1 MKLDGIVSL
10 YNDMR
15 LSNLNR
21 YRFGFTYNN
30 VSFDVFFFIDES
42 PYKLMFGVK
51 AENFYF
57 ELDVKKGFIIDPTL
71 EREKYS
77 ELCRIL
83 GLRYDETNK
92 FKPIYFFTEFNKKIP
107 QKADKKNTP
116 KPHEIA
122 VYRKDVEE
130 ADKIYFMGWLDNTIN
145 GKKFTTKNLEKT
157 RLLLGK
163 DAYVQCKAKNVSSR
177 WTDDINKAQEVTLDF

>member
-1 MKLDGIVSL
+1 MKLDGIIPL

-15 LSNLNR
+15 QLSLKR
-21 YRFGFTYNN
+21 YRFGFKYNN
-30 VSFDVFFFIDES
+30 VTFDVFFFIDES

-57 ELDVKKGFIIDPTL
+57 EMDIKKGFVIDPTL
-71 EREKYS
+71 PKDKYS

-83 GLRYDETNK
+83 GLQFDPTNK
-92 FKPIYFFTEFNKKIP
+92 FKPAYFFAEFNKNIP
-107 QKADKKNTP
+107 VKADKKNTP

-122 VYRKDVEE
+122 VYRTDVEE

-145 GKKFTTKNLEKT
+145 GNKVTLKNLEKT
-157 RLLLGK
+157 RLLLGD
-163 DAYVQCKAKNVSSR
+163 DAYIRCKAKNVSSR
-177 WTDDINKAQEVTLDF
+177 WTDEIKKAQEVILDF

>member
-1 MKLDGIVSL
+1 MKLDGIISL

-15 LSNLNR
+15 QLSLKR
-21 YRFGFTYNN
+21 YRFGFRYNN
-30 VSFDVFFFIDES
+30 VAFDVFFFIDES

-57 ELDVKKGFIIDPTL
+57 EVDVKKGFVIDSTL
-71 EREKYS
+71 SHEKYS

-83 GLRYDETNK
+83 GLQYDPINK
-92 FKPIYFFTEFNKKIP
+92 FKPIYFFSEFNKNIP
-107 QKADKKNTP
+107 QKADRKNTP

-122 VYRKDVEE
+122 GYRKDVEE
-130 ADKIYFMGWLDNTIN
+130 ADKIYFMGWLDNTTN
-145 GKKFTTKNLEKT
+145 DKKVTPKNLEKT

-163 DAYVQCKAKNVSSR
+163 DAYKRCNAKNVSSR
-177 WTDDINKAQEVTLDF
+177 WTDDIKKAQEVTLDF